1 VDRERDWL
9 LSRLQRRRDN
19 APARAFDEF
28 YANLY
33 GAHPY
38 ALPNLGTRESL
49 ARIDHAAIVDWYRR
63 FYRPERMTLVVS
75 GQVGASEVM
84 AEARRLF
91 GGLAAGAPA
100 SDPRIPPPQPSGR
113 RVVVTQP
120 AQQTQIVVG
129 GVAPPLDHPDHAVVK
144 VLSTILGGGM
154 AGRLFVELRDKS
166 ALAYTAASFYDPVH
180 EPGALILYLGT
191 APDNAVKAEQALLA
205 EVQKVRDVPVS
216 PEELARAKGYLLGRY
231 AMDRRTN
238 ERLAW
243 YLAFYEVE
251 GVGRAYP
258 ERYRRQVEAVTA
270 ADVQRAARTYLGML
284 SSVVL
289 GPYTRRGAPPPFRRS
304 SHAFGVLL
312 PASPQTRIA
321 PAKPAL
327 ESARSND
334 GRTGSVVL
342 AGGRH
347 AEEAH
352 DYNGGRAWVAR
363 DDRERVFHARWGGDR
378 GGDRRGDRGGDGQG
392 RRQGRAHRNGCRRG
406 GGSDLRGGEE
416 VTAAARGPNPGLARY
431 PPSLRR
437 TRASSAARISSAN
450 SPTCSGHGGLFS
462 STYWQSVW
470 LHCTK

>member
-1 VDRERDWL
+1 MTPRVLALALAAVLAVPWLAAAQAAGDGVTVARLDNGITVMVRENRVAPVVAVALLLRMGSRWETPANSGISNFTHAVMVKGTTKRSGGDIADLVASLGGKISAAGDIDYSGIQGTALARFWRELLDVAAELALSPKLDPAEVDRERDWL

-28 YANLY
+28 YANLF

-49 ARIDHAAIVDWYRR
+49 ARIDHAAITDWYRR

-75 GQVGASEVM
+75 GQVAASEVM

-166 ALAYTAASFYDPVH
+166 ALAYTAASFYDPLH

-205 EVQKVRDVPVS
+205 EVQKIRDVPVS
-216 PEELARAKGYLLGRY
+216 PEELTRAKGYLLGRY

-270 ADVQRAARTYLGML
+270 ADVQRAARTYLGTL

-289 GPYTRRGAPPPFRRS
+289 GP
-304 SHAFGVLL
+304 
-312 PASPQTRIA
+312 
-321 PAKPAL
+321 
-327 ESARSND
+327 
-334 GRTGSVVL
+334 
-342 AGGRH
+342 
-347 AEEAH
+347 
-352 DYNGGRAWVAR
+352 
-363 DDRERVFHARWGGDR
+363 
-378 GGDRRGDRGGDGQG
+378 
-392 RRQGRAHRNGCRRG
+392 
-406 GGSDLRGGEE
+406 
-416 VTAAARGPNPGLARY
+416 
-431 PPSLRR
+431 
-437 TRASSAARISSAN
+437 
-450 SPTCSGHGGLFS
+450 
-462 STYWQSVW
+462 
-470 LHCTK
+470 

>member
-1 VDRERDWL
+1 MTSRVLALALAAVLAVPWLAAAQAPGDAVTVARLDNGITVMVRENRVAPVVAVALLLRMGSRWETPANSGISNFTHAVMVKGTTKRSGGDIADLVASLGGKISAAGDIDYSGVQGTALARFWRELLDVAAELALSPKLDPAEVDRERDWL

-289 GPYTRRGAPPPFRRS
+289 GP
-304 SHAFGVLL
+304 
-312 PASPQTRIA
+312 
-321 PAKPAL
+321 
-327 ESARSND
+327 
-334 GRTGSVVL
+334 
-342 AGGRH
+342 
-347 AEEAH
+347 
-352 DYNGGRAWVAR
+352 
-363 DDRERVFHARWGGDR
+363 
-378 GGDRRGDRGGDGQG
+378 
-392 RRQGRAHRNGCRRG
+392 
-406 GGSDLRGGEE
+406 
-416 VTAAARGPNPGLARY
+416 
-431 PPSLRR
+431 
-437 TRASSAARISSAN
+437 
-450 SPTCSGHGGLFS
+450 
-462 STYWQSVW
+462 
-470 LHCTK
+470 

>member
-1 VDRERDWL
+1 MTPRVLALALAAVLAVPWLAAAQAAGDGVTVARLDNGITVMVRENRVAPVVAVALLLRMGSRWETPANSGISNFTHAVMVKGTTKRSGGDIADLVASLGGKISAAGDIDYSGIQGTALARFWRELLDVAAELALSPKLDPAEVDRERDWL

-28 YANLY
+28 YANLF

-49 ARIDHAAIVDWYRR
+49 ARIDHAAITDWYRR

-75 GQVGASEVM
+75 GQVAASEVM

-129 GVAPPLDHPDHAVVK
+129 GLAPPLDHPDHAVVK

-166 ALAYTAASFYDPVH
+166 ALAYTAASFYDPLH

-205 EVQKVRDVPVS
+205 EVQKIRDVPVS
-216 PEELARAKGYLLGRY
+216 PEELTRAKGYLLGRY

-270 ADVQRAARTYLGML
+270 ADVQRAARTYLGTL

-289 GPYTRRGAPPPFRRS
+289 GP
-304 SHAFGVLL
+304 
-312 PASPQTRIA
+312 
-321 PAKPAL
+321 
-327 ESARSND
+327 
-334 GRTGSVVL
+334 
-342 AGGRH
+342 
-347 AEEAH
+347 
-352 DYNGGRAWVAR
+352 
-363 DDRERVFHARWGGDR
+363 
-378 GGDRRGDRGGDGQG
+378 
-392 RRQGRAHRNGCRRG
+392 
-406 GGSDLRGGEE
+406 
-416 VTAAARGPNPGLARY
+416 
-431 PPSLRR
+431 
-437 TRASSAARISSAN
+437 
-450 SPTCSGHGGLFS
+450 
-462 STYWQSVW
+462 
-470 LHCTK
+470 